1 MEQFRDRHVYET
13 PEGKTAG
20 ERTRSVPCEFEIVL
34 GTGFH
39 GHTVVIAVDGRDVYR
54 RSGVATSPV
63 TLRADAF
70 DAIAA
75 CSRVHIAVC
84 VTPGNLGVTVECN
97 LSTHRHVLIGLL
109 GEATLSLET
118 YL

>member
-1 MEQFRDRHVYET
+1 MELFRDRQVYAAREA
-13 PEGKTAG
+13 KTAG
-20 ERTRSVPCEFEIVL
+20 ERARRVPCEFEVVL

-39 GHTVVIAVDGRDVYR
+39 DHTVVIAVDGRDIYR

-63 TLRADAF
+63 TSRADAF

-97 LSTHRHVLIGLL
+97 LSTHRHVLIGLV

-118 YL
+118 YV